1 MPLEMAFRELSL
13 QLRKLRE
20 TFLGV
25 RLTVV
30 EDKPLRDEV
39 ALVDT
44 FGNIV
49 EDIMGWIEEAVGA
62 AADSEQAVAGPLDA
76 YRGRRALTTCQERF
90 NRLAL
95 QFSSDLMSYER
106 ISELKR
112 FGRQRGGEWLRW
124 TKTVTQALDQCRE
137 PLQTVN
143 QALFMCWQELTD
155 RLGMTSISVQNT
167 TIGQQIAA
175 PERAREGLT

>member
-1 MPLEMAFRELSL
+1 MPLEIAFRELSL

-25 RLTVV
+25 RLTVI

-49 EDIMGWIEEAVGA
+49 EDIMGWIEEAVAA
-62 AADSEQAVAGPLDA
+62 AADSEQAVGSPLDT
-76 YRGRRALTTCQERF
+76 YRVRRALTTSQERF

-95 QFSSDLMSYER
+95 QFSSDLISYER

-124 TKTVTQALDQCRE
+124 TKMVTQALDQCRE
-137 PLQTVN
+137 PLQQVN

-155 RLGMTSISVQNT
+155 RLGMTSVSVQNT
-167 TIGQQIAA
+167 SIGQNLSV
-175 PERAREGLT
+175 PETRHERAT